1 MRGNEQT
8 EIIVFKYSSQLYY
21 ISLFVG
27 KTASENLK
35 KKNVWS
41 SQEDHKIQ
49 HWREMSTS
57 RQTSWEKNNT
67 QKRKQTKKHGRTIKR
82 RNSGVGG
89 LVVGAG
95 ADKSLNLSLS
105 LALFVL
111 CWFWPQVDC
120 RSPRKLPVSIQP
132 YKLPHAPQVPVKMVT
147 PIKTHSL
154 VMNWKRS

>member
-1 MRGNEQT
+1 MRGNERT
-8 EIIVFKYSSQLYY
+8 DEIIEIKYSSQLYY
-21 ISLFVG
+21 ISQFVG
-27 KTASENLK
+27 KDFHWKSEEK
-35 KKNVWS
+35 KC
-41 SQEDHKIQ
+41 
-49 HWREMSTS
+49 STPKGDEHS
-57 RQTSWEKNNT
+57 KTNKLRKNNT

-89 LVVGAG
+89 LVVGTG